1 MVPPANAEVEQA
13 TVRAEIRISWVKVFI
28 VGRAT
33 INVEISW
40 VLEIIHTH
48 HGKASSSAKVKSGKN
63 NKVMALAGDLGYV
76 QSVKKVSLFAALL
89 ACGSLWAAEEQKQPA
104 PGTAAPDFKLATGD
118 GSQVSLKDYRGKWVV
133 LYFYP
138 KDFTSGCT
146 LEAKNFQR
154 DLARYEAAEAVI
166 LGVSVDSA
174 QSHKDFCA
182 KEGLSFKLLADPDG
196 KTSAQYGSAMEYQG
210 AKMAARNT
218 FLINP
223 KGEVAKV
230 YTGVKPA
237 EHSDQLL
244 KDLAELKKP

>member
-1 MVPPANAEVEQA
+1 MNKTILLA
-13 TVRAEIRISWVKVFI
+13 I
-28 VGRAT
+28 VGLVSMAVMQA
-33 INVEISW
+33 VE
-40 VLEIIHTH
+40 T
-48 HGKASSSAKVKSGKN
+48 
-63 NKVMALAGDLGYV
+63 
-76 QSVKKVSLFAALL
+76 
-89 ACGSLWAAEEQKQPA
+89 QKQPEA
-104 PGTAAPDFKLATGD
+104 GKPAPDFSLATGD
-118 GSQVSLKDYRGKWVV
+118 GSQVSLKNYRGKWVV

-154 DLARYEAAEAVI
+154 DLAKYEQAGAVV

-182 KEGLSFKLLADPDG
+182 KEGLNFKLLADPDA
-196 KTSAQYGSAMEYQG
+196 KTTAQYGSTMEYQG

-223 KGEVAKV
+223 KGEIAKV

-237 EHSDQLL
+237 EHSEQVLN
-244 KDLAELKKP
+244 DLAELKKSGT